1 MALLDCVSKLELGA
15 EVGRCVVS
23 KYFGSNG
30 GIRKQCS
37 IFVSILREVA
47 RATSP
52 GTRSITTLEL
62 VLLLRAYRT

>member
-37 IFVSILREVA
+37 IFVSIVERSSEGYLPRDQEYYYSGISAPIA
-47 RATSP
+47 R
-52 GTRSITTLEL
+52 L
-62 VLLLRAYRT
+62 